1 MTRSNNCSELRKMSN
16 PIPINVSSWQIRSQK
31 RNEDT
36 SKYDPGIMDN
46 CVKNSVSPLS
56 GYSISP
62 SQSISPLTEINRLNK
77 HLNHHSSA
85 LRDSFQSRQLDRN
98 REINQLLNENTESS
112 GHFDVQSELESLLVN
127 ATISDETL
135 ASNMSNNHDNS
146 NTSTKFTSLN
156 NDDLCDIDMSFDTTN
171 FSQTEFSNSNNAYVN
186 INKLEPIMEKSFTQ
200 SDCNLSKLNDYN
212 FKQQPLKSSPN
223 AANLGISKD
232 MSKLVEN
239 EIFKTDLYASSQK
252 SFDRDYKE
260 KSVETTNTCDPV
272 LTQIALNANN
282 TLVETQSKVLH
293 INQVSSNAYMMNKR
307 NLFNQNNNDDTFLPS
322 INVSNL
328 NAQSN
333 SESQSHQTLNFSSQ
347 SLNFLNQPCDI
358 NNESTN
364 KNQSFNLQSGLAINI
379 IKPNNNNNNNLQE
392 TFGQYSMS
400 LPTNYSN
407 FMDFANGPF
416 TNSHIS
422 TKPSQQLLPNSMNC
436 NTDTNFSE
444 DIENA
449 CRIDD
454 PSMNNDINSSP
465 QTSSHMI
472 GSNDNYLMQSSNYG
486 CLSMSLPAY
495 TADNCFM
502 KYKQQQQQTNQSH
515 ISSFQTNTVQNSQNL
530 KSNNRSDNMSSPHLN
545 KLLLSNNKVL
555 SSFNSDSNL
564 SCNNTAVSSLASMTS
579 PLSSVHDDYEN
590 PSSLSSSNNIN
601 LSNILQDDEYDDE
614 LDSDD
619 ESINNDAFFDLMNKN
634 RDTYFWQYNIQ
645 SKGPK
650 TKKVLTLRNKDPH
663 LHRDF
668 FDPVYQ
674 LQTINSRG
682 TSLNKLRKGDGND
695 VTPNSDKLFNLGLQ
709 IHDFIQKSYQM
720 NNSANST
727 VDTNNHEKVNLKRE
741 KNKIASRACRL
752 KKKAQHEANKL
763 KLYGLNQEH
772 KQLVETIHIAKD
784 LIKKRL
790 KNELAHDTSLVETME
805 EVCKQH
811 LTTKVAGNTDSYVY
825 SLMQT
830 IENDR
835 MNNLPSVKALYGN
848 SKKQFN
854 ESNSNDT
861 IINGMMMIDTNTS
874 DNEKSNLDMKSIN
887 IN

>member
-1 MTRSNNCSELRKMSN
+1 
-16 PIPINVSSWQIRSQK
+16 
-31 RNEDT
+31 
-36 SKYDPGIMDN
+36 MDN

-77 HLNHHSSA
+77 HLNHH
-85 LRDSFQSRQLDRN
+85 FQSRQQDRN
-98 REINQLLNENTESS
+98 REINQLLNENIESS
-112 GHFDVQSELESLLVN
+112 GHFDIQSELESLLVN
-127 ATISDETL
+127 TTISDETL
-135 ASNMSNNHDNS
+135 ASNMSNNDDNS

-156 NDDLCDIDMSFDTTN
+156 NDDLCDIDMSFDTN
-171 FSQTEFSNSNNAYVN
+171 FSQTEYSNSNNSYVN

-200 SDCNLSKLNDYN
+200 SDCNQSKLNVYN

-223 AANLGISKD
+223 AASLGISKD
-232 MSKLVEN
+232 MPKLVEN
-239 EIFKTDLYASSQK
+239 EIFKTDLYASSRK

-272 LTQIALNANN
+272 LTQIALNSNN
-282 TLVETQSKVLH
+282 TLGETQSKVLH
-293 INQVSSNAYMMNKR
+293 INQVGSPHYMMNKR

-328 NAQSN
+328 NSQSN
-333 SESQSHQTLNFSSQ
+333 IESQSHQTLSFSSQ
-347 SLNFLNQPCDI
+347 SLSFLSQTCDI
-358 NNESTN
+358 NNESSN
-364 KNQSFNLQSGLAINI
+364 KNQSFNLQSGSAINI

-416 TNSHIS
+416 S
-422 TKPSQQLLPNSMNC
+422 KPSQQLLPNSVNC
-436 NTDTNFSE
+436 NTNNFSE

-465 QTSSHMI
+465 QTSSQMI
-472 GSNDNYLMQSSNYG
+472 GSNDNYLMQSGNYG

-495 TADNCFM
+495 TAENCFM
-502 KYKQQQQQTNQSH
+502 KYKQQQTNQSH
-515 ISSFQTNTVQNSQNL
+515 ISPFHTNTVQNNQNL
-530 KSNNRSDNMSSPHLN
+530 KSNNRADNMSSPHLN

-590 PSSLSSSNNIN
+590 QSSLSSSNNIN

-619 ESINNDAFFDLMNKN
+619 ESINNEAFFDLMNKN

-682 TSLNKLRKGDGND
+682 QFDSN
-695 VTPNSDKLFNLGLQ
+695 FNV
-709 IHDFIQKSYQM
+709 KS
-720 NNSANST
+720 
-727 VDTNNHEKVNLKRE
+727 
-741 KNKIASRACRL
+741 
-752 KKKAQHEANKL
+752 
-763 KLYGLNQEH
+763 
-772 KQLVETIHIAKD
+772 
-784 LIKKRL
+784 
-790 KNELAHDTSLVETME
+790 
-805 EVCKQH
+805 
-811 LTTKVAGNTDSYVY
+811 
-825 SLMQT
+825 
-830 IENDR
+830 
-835 MNNLPSVKALYGN
+835 
-848 SKKQFN
+848 
-854 ESNSNDT
+854 
-861 IINGMMMIDTNTS
+861 
-874 DNEKSNLDMKSIN
+874 
-887 IN
+887 